1 MRKQIISIKWG
12 KRYGAD
18 YVNRLAS
25 MVSRH
30 ITPPYR
36 FLCFTDD
43 AEGFGQDVEAHPLPP
58 LDCEMPTGTLGKW
71 GKARLWTEGLGGL
84 SGPVLFLDLDVVIL
98 QSLDPLFEIGDPDD
112 VILARNPNT
121 PFERLGQTSI
131 YRMPVGRLAPLKR
144 MFEADPQGIADRYQF
159 EQRFVTRTAPGGV
172 TFWPK
177 GWVAVYKW
185 HCIPTF
191 PLNYM
196 RAPQPPKGARVV
208 IFPGPLNPPD
218 AIAGRYRKGTPALEP
233 LDHLRA
239 AFDGRRI
246 KGGLWTHLRH
256 YVRPAPWVEEHWR

>member
-1 MRKQIISIKWG
+1 VKQIISIKWG
-12 KRYGAD
+12 ARYGAD
-18 YVNRLAS
+18 YVNRLHS

-30 ITPPYR
+30 VTPPFR

-43 AEGFGQDVEAHPLPP
+43 ASGFAQGVEAQPLPP

-84 SGPVLFLDLDVVIL
+84 SGPVLFLDLDVVVL
-98 QSLDPLFEIGDPDD
+98 CSLDPLFEFGRPED

-121 PFERLGQTSI
+121 PFERLGQKEI
-131 YRMPVGRLAPLKR
+131 
-144 MFEADPQGIADRYQF
+144 FEADPQSVADRYRF
-159 EQRFVTRTAPGGV
+159 EQRYVTKNAPGGV
-172 TFWPK
+172 RFWPR
-177 GWVAVYKW
+177 GWIAHYKW
-185 HCIPTF
+185 HCIPPF
-191 PLNYM
+191 PLNYV
-196 RAPQPPKGARVV
+196 RAPRPPRGARVV

-218 AIAGRYRKGTPALEP
+218 AIAGRYRKGNEALAP

-246 KGGLWTHLRH
+246 KGGLWKHLRH